1 MVVTVAAC
9 ANVTDG
15 PGGSGGMGG
24 AGGAPL
30 LMPVLVAE
38 PMSFAAEPPI
48 DSVDEELGL
57 AGGRVEG
64 SCDAGKCM
72 GSDPADRWSFEP
84 NVSGEHQ
91 ILLTWASVSS
101 DLDLFLTDTNGAPLD
116 SSTTAGTDPELITSN
131 LSAGREYI
139 IQVQVFN
146 TFDATQAYTLQVT
159 RTE

>member
-1 MVVTVAAC
+1 
-9 ANVTDG
+9 
-15 PGGSGGMGG
+15 
-24 AGGAPL
+24 
-30 LMPVLVAE
+30 MPVLVAE

-48 DSVDEELGL
+48 DSVDEERGA
-57 AGGRVEG
+57 AGGQVEG
-64 SCDAGKCM
+64 SCDAGQCTA
-72 GSDPADRWSFEP
+72 GGDPADQWSFEP
-84 NVSGEHQ
+84 SVSGEHQ
-91 ILLTWASVSS
+91 IFLTWASVSS
-101 DLDLFLTDTNGAPLD
+101 DLDLFLTDANGAPLD